1 MRYSYTSAEG
11 EAGSEM
17 TGEGMTGP
25 RRKYPDTP
33 LVGVGTVTVKNGK
46 ILLVRRAF
54 DPGAGRW
61 SIPGGLVEVGERLSE
76 AAVRETEEETGI
88 KVEVLEL
95 INVFDMIDHD
105 VDGKTMYHYV
115 LVDFLS
121 KPVGGKECA
130 SDEVTEMK
138 WVTFEEAKAMDLTK
152 TARKA
157 LEELFGS
164 SIA

>member
-1 MRYSYTSAEG
+1 
-11 EAGSEM
+11 M
-17 TGEGMTGP
+17 TDEGMTGP
-25 RRKYPDTP
+25 RREYPDTP
-33 LVGVGTVTVKNGK
+33 LVGVGTVTIKNGR

-54 DPGAGRW
+54 DPGAGKW
-61 SIPGGLVEVGERLSE
+61 SIPGGLVEVGEKLSE
-76 AAVRETEEETGI
+76 AAARETEEETGI
-88 KVEVLEL
+88 KVDILEL
-95 INVFDMIDHD
+95 INVFDMIDLD
-105 VDGKTMYHYV
+105 EDKRTKYHYV

-121 KPVGGKECA
+121 KPVGGKERA

-138 WVTFEEAKAMDLTK
+138 WVTFEEAKTMDLTR